1 LCCSRLPRK
10 PELKAL
16 VLKGRDFYNNNR
28 DPWHYNPTKES
39 GWDNRAAIIKQPI
52 TAGPLAIGATA
63 FKFEKQGTA
72 SAPHGSSAL
81 LQQSQPQLQQLPS
94 VEEAKEQFSTFP
106 VLLQPNS
113 ARPDSKLLL
122 PFLSHWPPPFRFDY
136 LRKHSRAPLSPFLA
150 SVHGYDVPPEMFL
163 SARQLKEVQRAQME
177 QMGYDADY
185 SQQQQQQQWGFDP
198 SQQQGQG
205 QQQHSNDPVERA
217 RARANTHTTYWR
229 TVPPEGID
237 PATARDVAHGQAHG
251 GPVPPK
257 SHRPEWN
264 FRHHVKPPE
273 PRVGQTT
280 AKKPTGRSAR
290 HRAQLQQQQQMQQQ
304 QQQQQQALMHAQLM
318 SGQHLPPLMYGPGAD
333 GQMQQQQMMMMQP
346 YGQFPPFPPMADIDP
361 AVLAHFQ
368 QMQLQQQQQQ
378 QQDWQQQQQWMMQQ
392 QQEQEQ
398 DQQQQQHGDEEQQ
411 HSEQQQAAQQRFD
424 EQQQQQQQQQ
434 QRYEQQQHDQQ
445 QQQQQDH
452 DRELHESAE
461 QHGQPQA
468 TSDPPKHG
476 ASHPPPSDG
485 AAAPTLNPHAQSHVK
500 DVYNQLYHANDATT
514 TLADQAAHA
523 PAAADQ

>member
-1 LCCSRLPRK
+1 MCCSRLPRK

-52 TAGPLAIGATA
+52 TAGPLAIGASA
-63 FKFEKQGTA
+63 FKFEKQGAGTGA
-72 SAPHGSSAL
+72 GAAHGSSAL
-81 LQQSQPQLQQLPS
+81 LQQFQQSQQQQLPS

-163 SARQLKEVQRAQME
+163 SARQLKEMQRAQME
-177 QMGYDADY
+177 QMGYDAEY
-185 SQQQQQQQWGFDP
+185 SQQQQQQQQWGFDP

-205 QQQHSNDPVERA
+205 QQQQHSNDPVERA

-237 PATARDVAHGQAHG
+237 PATARDVAHGHGQHG
-251 GPVPPK
+251 GGGPPPPK

-304 QQQQQQALMHAQLM
+304 QQQQQAMMHAQLM

-333 GQMQQQQMMMMQP
+333 GQMQQQMMMMPP

-368 QMQLQQQQQQ
+368 QMQLQQQQQ
-378 QQDWQQQQQWMMQQ
+378 DWQQQQQWMMQQ
-392 QQEQEQ
+392 QEQ
-398 DQQQQQHGDEEQQ
+398 DQQQQQHGDEEK
-411 HSEQQQAAQQRFD
+411 HSEQQQADQQRFD
-424 EQQQQQQQQQ
+424 EQQQQQ

-445 QQQQQDH
+445 QQQQQEH
-452 DRELHESAE
+452 SREQHESTE
-461 QHGQPQA
+461 QHEQPQA
-468 TSDPPKHG
+468 TSDPAKHG

-500 DVYNQLYHANDATT
+500 DVYNQLYHANDAASTT
-514 TLADQAAHA
+514 TDQAA
-523 PAAADQ
+523 PAAAAADQ